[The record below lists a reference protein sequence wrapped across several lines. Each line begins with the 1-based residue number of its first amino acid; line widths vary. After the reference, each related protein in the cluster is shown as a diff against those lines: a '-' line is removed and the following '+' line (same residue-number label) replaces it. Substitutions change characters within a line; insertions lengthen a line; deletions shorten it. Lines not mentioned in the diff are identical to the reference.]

1 MLNNPDFSTLVW
13 ADEFNVDGLP
23 DPTKWSYD
31 LGDSCDIGLCN
42 WGNSEVAYYTNN
54 LSNVYVSNGT
64 LSIVAKQES
73 GYSLP
78 YTSARIVTRGKHS
91 FKYGRV
97 QFRANLSKSKA
108 RGTWPAL
115 WMLPEYSVYGGWP
128 RSGEID
134 VMEAVGHQR
143 DRFFGT
149 IHTEAYNGMIGTQK
163 GGSISVRKENY
174 HVFEVNWEEDKIQF
188 AVDQQI
194 YFEYPRG
201 DSTSVW
207 PFDQEFHLIMNIAV
221 GGTWGGQQGIDS
233 DAFNGSGQ
241 VMEVDWVRVYGEATP
256 TSSPVSSI
264 NPSNNFCGCSS
275 CTKEVWDAIA
285 SDSAGNFTCGGRI
298 TWLQSSAGGSMS
310 EFDACRQIAGQEFMD
325 GPCGPYCNPSTCI

>member
-1 MLNNPDFSTLVW
+1 
-13 ADEFNVDGLP
+13 
-23 DPTKWSYD
+23 
-31 LGDSCDIGLCN
+31 
-42 WGNSEVAYYTNN
+42 
-54 LSNVYVSNGT
+54 
-64 LSIVAKQES
+64 
-73 GYSLP
+73 
-78 YTSARIVTRGKHS
+78 
-91 FKYGRV
+91 
-97 QFRANLSKSKA
+97 
-108 RGTWPAL
+108 
-115 WMLPEYSVYGGWP
+115 
-128 RSGEID
+128 
-134 VMEAVGHQR
+134 
-143 DRFFGT
+143 
-149 IHTEAYNGMIGTQK
+149 MIGTQK

-241 VMEVDWVRVYGEATP
+241 VMEVDWVRVYGEATVRNISLLCELYLTDWSEISLHLIDLKP

-285 SDSAGNFTCGGRI
+285 SDSAGDFTCGGRI